1 MFNLLIF
8 HRYIQLHAAHSYSKL
23 FFTVLTDV
31 WQENEAWE
39 EQKEGENQD
48 IAKEASGRDGRMPS
62 AWRTHPYKHDDPSLI
77 PDAHLTSWVQASNL
91 NTGEVETGGFLG
103 LARQLVLP
111 NQQAPG
117 SMRLCLK
124 K

>member
-1 MFNLLIF
+1 MED
-8 HRYIQLHAAHSYSKL
+8 S
-23 FFTVLTDV
+23 
-31 WQENEAWE
+31 
-39 EQKEGENQD
+39 
-48 IAKEASGRDGRMPS
+48 PC
-62 AWRTHPYKHDDPSLI
+62 KHDDPSLI
-77 PDAHLTSWVQASNL
+77 PDAYLTSWVQASNL